1 LGLPPPRGEEVA
13 QQGPRPALLDAAIDV
28 RLMVAGR
35 LLEPAGPVLDGAA
48 LGVVGAV
55 IDPADAGEADGG
67 GAHGAGFQ
75 GNIEI
80 AIRQTRFAQ
89 FRRGSADGEDF
100 GMGGRV
106 GILLGTIAGGGQ
118 DQAGAAVDHHRAH
131 RHFAALGRSLG
142 LGKGAGHGGEI
153 CGRVVHRR
161 TIDPAKRPAY
171 PETIM
176 TESDI
181 DDPTQ
186 GDPSKGERIAKRMA
200 RAGLCSRRDAERW
213 IADRRV
219 SVNGKVLDSP
229 AVVVKPG
236 DTIVVDGKPL
246 PEAEPARLWR
256 YYKPSGLVTTA
267 RDEQGRATIFERLPP
282 SMPRVVSVGR
292 LDLTSEGLLLL
303 TNDGGLARHLE
314 LPATGWVRRYRVRAF
329 GRIDQAALDRLKK
342 GITVEGVAYGSIE
355 AEIERQQGANVWLT
369 MALTEGRNREIRRV
383 LEALSMTVN
392 RLIRV
397 SYGPFQLGKMMEG
410 TVDEVPRRVLK
421 EQLGEYLKG
430 ETEAAK
436 AKRQDRN
443 READANRRWQ
453 P

>member
-1 LGLPPPRGEEVA
+1 
-13 QQGPRPALLDAAIDV
+13 
-28 RLMVAGR
+28 
-35 LLEPAGPVLDGAA
+35 
-48 LGVVGAV
+48 
-55 IDPADAGEADGG
+55 
-67 GAHGAGFQ
+67 
-75 GNIEI
+75 
-80 AIRQTRFAQ
+80 
-89 FRRGSADGEDF
+89 
-100 GMGGRV
+100 
-106 GILLGTIAGGGQ
+106 
-118 DQAGAAVDHHRAH
+118 
-131 RHFAALGRSLG
+131 
-142 LGKGAGHGGEI
+142 
-153 CGRVVHRR
+153 
-161 TIDPAKRPAY
+161 
-171 PETIM
+171 M
-176 TESDI
+176 TESET
-181 DDPTQ
+181 DDPTEPNAT
-186 GDPSKGERIAKRMA
+186 GGERIAKRMA

-213 IADRRV
+213 IAEGRV
-219 SVNGKVLDSP
+219 SVNGKVLTSP
-229 AVVVKPG
+229 AVVVSPG

-246 PEAEPARLWR
+246 PEDEPARLWR

-267 RDEQGRATIFERLPP
+267 RDEKGRATIFERLPP

-329 GRIDQAALDRLKK
+329 GRIEQTALDRLKK
-342 GITVEGVAYGSIE
+342 GITVEGVAYGPIE

-383 LEALSMTVN
+383 LEALGLTVN

-397 SYGPFQLGKMMEG
+397 SYGPFQLGKMIEG

-421 EQLGEYLKG
+421 EQLGVYLKG

-436 AKRQDRN
+436 TKRQERN

>member
-1 LGLPPPRGEEVA
+1 
-13 QQGPRPALLDAAIDV
+13 
-28 RLMVAGR
+28 
-35 LLEPAGPVLDGAA
+35 
-48 LGVVGAV
+48 
-55 IDPADAGEADGG
+55 
-67 GAHGAGFQ
+67 
-75 GNIEI
+75 
-80 AIRQTRFAQ
+80 
-89 FRRGSADGEDF
+89 
-100 GMGGRV
+100 
-106 GILLGTIAGGGQ
+106 
-118 DQAGAAVDHHRAH
+118 
-131 RHFAALGRSLG
+131 
-142 LGKGAGHGGEI
+142 
-153 CGRVVHRR
+153 
-161 TIDPAKRPAY
+161 
-171 PETIM
+171 M
-176 TESDI
+176 TESET
-181 DDPTQ
+181 DDP
-186 GDPSKGERIAKRMA
+186 PKGERIAKRMA

-213 IADRRV
+213 IAERRV

-229 AVVVKPG
+229 AIVVKQG

-246 PEAEPARLWR
+246 PDAEPARLWR

-282 SMPRVVSVGR
+282 TMPRVVSVGR

-329 GRIDQAALDRLKK
+329 GRIDQTALDRLKN

-355 AEIERQQGANVWLT
+355 AAIERQQGANAWIT

-383 LEALSMTVN
+383 LEALGLTVN

-397 SYGPFQLGKMMEG
+397 SYGPFQLGKMFEG

-421 EQLGEYLKG
+421 EQLGDYLEG
-430 ETEAAK
+430 ETKAAK

-443 READANRRWQ
+443 RESDANRRWQ

>member
-1 LGLPPPRGEEVA
+1 
-13 QQGPRPALLDAAIDV
+13 
-28 RLMVAGR
+28 
-35 LLEPAGPVLDGAA
+35 
-48 LGVVGAV
+48 
-55 IDPADAGEADGG
+55 
-67 GAHGAGFQ
+67 
-75 GNIEI
+75 
-80 AIRQTRFAQ
+80 
-89 FRRGSADGEDF
+89 
-100 GMGGRV
+100 
-106 GILLGTIAGGGQ
+106 
-118 DQAGAAVDHHRAH
+118 
-131 RHFAALGRSLG
+131 
-142 LGKGAGHGGEI
+142 
-153 CGRVVHRR
+153 
-161 TIDPAKRPAY
+161 
-171 PETIM
+171 M

-186 GDPSKGERIAKRMA
+186 GDPIKGERIAKRMA

-213 IADRRV
+213 IAERRV

-229 AVVVKPG
+229 AVVVKQG
-236 DTIVVDGKPL
+236 DKIVVDGKPL
-246 PEAEPARLWR
+246 PDAEPARLWR

-282 SMPRVVSVGR
+282 TMPRVVSVGR

-329 GRIDQAALDRLKK
+329 GRIDQTALDRLKN

-355 AEIERQQGANVWLT
+355 ATIERQQGANAWIN

-383 LEALSMTVN
+383 LEAIGLNVN

-397 SYGPFQLGKMMEG
+397 SYGPFQLGKMFEG

-421 EQLGEYLKG
+421 EQLGDYLED
-430 ETEAAK
+430 ETRAAK
-436 AKRQDRN
+436 AKRQEKI
-443 READANRRWQ
+443 RESDANRRWQ